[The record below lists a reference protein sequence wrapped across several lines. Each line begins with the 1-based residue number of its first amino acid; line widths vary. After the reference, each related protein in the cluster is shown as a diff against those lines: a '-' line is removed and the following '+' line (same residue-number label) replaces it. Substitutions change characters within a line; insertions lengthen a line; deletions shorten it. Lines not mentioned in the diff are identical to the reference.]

1 MQYFDYIFAVIAA
14 ISVVFASL
22 NLVHMLQLESY
33 QGKMYLKW
41 VIKHIKAE
49 FIPYISVG
57 LAAVLFRIGWALFD
71 TQIAAVA
78 VICRIAADIVYV
90 LMLFAVYAAYKRR
103 TAKKP
108 LVITGRIKRL
118 IIALFIVSFLFSIN
132 FFMPYNYTSGSG
144 IVWSKFILSDFVRYA
159 PGMFLSLTVFLAY
172 LITYPIEASVKRWY
186 YNDAKKILKNRT
198 DLKKIGITGSY
209 GKTSTKFAL
218 GTLLSERFNVLF
230 TPGSVNTPMGVTRIV
245 RENLKPE
252 NDIFISEMGARY
264 KGDIKELCDLVGPD
278 IGIITSVGKQHL
290 ETFGSIEGVI
300 STKAELMHGLK
311 EDGICFFNGD
321 YEYCRHMYEDCTLKE
336 KYLFGTEGNNLY
348 MRADNIKV
356 NGDGSTFTLTA
367 YDGNSIVC
375 TTALLGRPSIWNI
388 LAAASCAYRL
398 GMTLSEIAVG
408 ISKMESVEHRLQ
420 LIKGP
425 ITVIDDAF
433 NSNPIGSKEAL
444 MVLKAFEGKRIIVT
458 PGMVEL
464 GKEEDQLNYEF
475 GRTMA
480 HSTDIAILVGKSH
493 IEPIY
498 NGLIDEGFNK
508 KNIVKVTSL
517 SEATAL
523 LPLYT
528 ENGCVVLF
536 ENDLTDN
543 YEE

>member
-1 MQYFDYIFAVIAA
+1 MQYFDYIFAVIAS

-49 FIPYISVG
+49 FLPYISIG
-57 LAAVLFRIGWALFD
+57 LASILFRIGWVLFD
-71 TQIAAVA
+71 TQIQAVA
-78 VICRIAADIVYV
+78 LICRVLADILYV
-90 LMLFAVYAAYKRR
+90 LMLFAVYFAYKKRQ
-103 TAKKP
+103 AKKP

-118 IIALFIVSFLFSIN
+118 LVALFIVSFLFSIN
-132 FFMPYNYTSGSG
+132 FFIPYSYTSGGG
-144 IVWSKFILSDFVRYA
+144 INWSRFILSDIVRYA
-159 PGMFLSLTVFLAY
+159 PGTLLSLTVFLAY
-172 LITYPIEASVKRWY
+172 LITYPIESAVKKWY
-186 YNDAKKILKNRT
+186 YNDAKKILKSRT
-198 DLKKIGITGSY
+198 DLKKIAITGSY

-218 GTLLSERFNVLF
+218 GTLLSEKFDVLF

-245 RENLKPE
+245 RENLKAE
-252 NDIFISEMGARY
+252 NNVFIAEMGARY
-264 KGDIKELCDLVGPD
+264 KGDIKELCDLVAPD

-300 STKAELMHGLK
+300 ATKSELMYGLC

-321 YEYCRHMYEDCTLKE
+321 YEYCRHMYEDCTLRE
-336 KYLFGTEGNNLY
+336 KYLFGTEGDNLY
-348 MRADNIKV
+348 MRAENITV
-356 NGDGSTFTLTA
+356 SGEGSTFTLVA
-367 YDGNSIVC
+367 HDGKSIRC

-388 LAAASCAYRL
+388 LSAASCAYRL
-398 GMTLSEIAVG
+398 GMTLEEIAVG

-425 ITVIDDAF
+425 VTVIDDAF

-444 MVLKAFEGKRIIVT
+444 RVLKAFPGKRIIIT

-464 GKEEDQLNYEF
+464 GAEEEQLNYEF
-475 GRTMA
+475 GQAMA
-480 HSTDIAILVGKSH
+480 DSTDVAILVGKSH

-498 NGLIDEGFNK
+498 NGLIDEGFTK
-508 KNIVKVTSL
+508 QNIIKVTSL
-517 SEATAL
+517 NEAMAI
-523 LPLYT
+523 LPNHT
-528 ENGCVVLF
+528 EPGCVVLF